1 MKLSPDRVV
10 AFFIIMKELENQNIK
25 YKLLLHKNY
34 LEWIY
39 ILIVCVDV
47 NVKKRKE
54 N

>member
-1 MKLSPDRVV
+1 MPSGIV

-25 YKLLLHKNY
+25 YKLFLHKNY

-39 ILIVCVDV
+39 ILIVCVDE

-54 N
+54 I